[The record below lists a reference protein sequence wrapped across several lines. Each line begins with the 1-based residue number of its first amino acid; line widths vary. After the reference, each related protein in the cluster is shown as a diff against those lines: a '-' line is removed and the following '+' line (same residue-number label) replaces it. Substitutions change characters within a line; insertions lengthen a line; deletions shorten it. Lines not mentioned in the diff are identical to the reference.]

1 MTLAVEAV
9 LRTWKFISCFIY
21 FRVWLKIDIIVSKCK
36 NRFTEVWLSYKVV
49 IISLVQQVS
58 QSLIHTHPS
67 SWGGIYPFLKKAWE
81 EREWGC
87 DFYMGKSRS
96 LAVVLPLNLCLS
108 DLVPVSS
115 VLAAPPLFKGSKR
128 WRSCPLFLSRAVA
141 LTVTWDG
148 LRGAVSPALCS
159 LPEGST
165 SRTVI
170 MKGWTLLMWTGLWW
184 TLVRKAFF
192 WLPGYVC
199 KQFILECVQGGF
211 ILQGQTFYRGFT
223 CVCVYIFN
231 GQARYCVTSNSISV
245 QASDLE
251 LWLSWLLTH
260 LWVRLGES

>member
-141 LTVTWDG
+141 LTVVTWVG

-165 SRTVI
+165 SRTESSWKV
-170 MKGWTLLMWTGLWW
+170 GL
-184 TLVRKAFF
+184 F
-192 WLPGYVC
+192 WYELDYDELWSGKHFSGYRGTCVSSSSWNVC
-199 KQFILECVQGGF
+199 KAGSSFKGKH
-211 ILQGQTFYRGFT
+211 FT
-223 CVCVYIFN
+223 GALHACVCIYLMVKRVI
-231 GQARYCVTSNSISV
+231 V
-245 QASDLE
+245 
-251 LWLSWLLTH
+251 
-260 LWVRLGES
+260 